1 MTKEE
6 ASDRQSSGPFQSPK
20 GMLFRG
26 QETRNTS
33 KNRNQ
38 LRYFEEAEQKISRYA
53 KHADRSSAPLCARF
67 YREISD
73 TTTRRAPATDR
84 KILLG
89 APQWSEQRSPNC
101 FITLSLV

>member
-6 ASDRQSSGPFQSPK
+6 GSDRQSSGPFQSPK

-53 KHADRSSAPLCARF
+53 KQADR
-67 YREISD
+67 
-73 TTTRRAPATDR
+73 
-84 KILLG
+84 
-89 APQWSEQRSPNC
+89 
-101 FITLSLV
+101 